1 MGYNAAMKTLSLL
14 CLFTALSLSSCG
26 KDPSPASSTS
36 GQTATPSAQADGP
49 VATATQTNT
58 NSETKVNPVPAPTQP
73 VSRPP
78 TPGKSDAN
86 SCPVMELAGHFKP
99 LSVGCLTDGKADK
112 VDAAVPTEYL
122 IASDGG
128 LSGNVT
134 LKVGA
139 KNVVLT
145 FPRNPDPWLDFRKN
159 GTQCTDA
166 ANKTLSQRCPGVKD
180 SSCVYTITARDGKL
194 TAVYDRVSG
203 AHTYECRSDLSL
215 VQE

>member
-1 MGYNAAMKTLSLL
+1 MGYTAAMKTLSLL
-14 CLFTALSLSSCG
+14 CLVAALSLSSCG

-36 GQTATPSAQADGP
+36 GQAATPSAQADGP
-49 VATATQTNT
+49 LATATQTNT
-58 NSETKVNPVPAPTQP
+58 NPGPKVNPTPTPGPP

-78 TPGKSDAN
+78 SPGKSDAN
-86 SCPVMELAGHFKP
+86 SCPVVELAGRYKP

-112 VDAAVPTEYL
+112 VDAAVPAEYL
-122 IASDGG
+122 VTSDSA
-128 LSGNVT
+128 LSGIVT
-134 LKVGA
+134 MKIGA

-145 FPRNPDPWLDFRKN
+145 FPRNPDPWLDFQKN

-203 AHTYECRSDLSL
+203 SHTYECRSDLSL